1 MDFSYL
7 NLPAPQLI
15 NKPKS
20 EADLH
25 QRLVS
30 GDYFGEIKKDGALYQ
45 IVKDVNGEVF
55 LFSRTISKKTGFY
68 VNKIDNVPHIK
79 EWAIN
84 CLPNDSILLGEIYYP
99 GLTSKDVTKVMGAL
113 PDKAIARQNNNPI
126 HYYVHD
132 ILRWQGVS
140 FLSKSNIERYEI
152 LLDAPIYPYEELSW
166 LEMTEAYTDNLPAIL
181 ESVFAAGEEGMV
193 FKKKDGL
200 YLPGKRPTYNV
211 KAKTED
217 TVDAIITGFVA
228 PERVYTGKELD
239 SWGYWEGDT
248 PVTKAYANGWV
259 AGIEIG
265 AWDNNGHVIP
275 FASVTSG
282 MTDFLR
288 DDMAINSTKY
298 LGKVVEVQCMSKDK
312 DAMSLRHPRLIQIRD
327 DKESTD
333 CRLTDIFK

>member
-45 IVKDVNGEVF
+45 IVKDVKGEVF

-79 EWAIN
+79 EWAID

-113 PDKAIARQNNNPI
+113 PAKAIDRQKNNPI

-132 ILRWQGVS
+132 ILRYNGVS
-140 FLSKSNIERYEI
+140 FLSKSNLERYNI
-152 LLDAPIYPYEELSW
+152 LVDTSLSGDSW
-166 LEMTEAYTDNLPAIL
+166 LELAGIYTDNLPAVL
-181 ESVFAAGEEGMV
+181 DSVFAAGEEGMV

-248 PVTKAYANGWV
+248 PVTKSYYFNWH
-259 AGIEIG
+259 AGIVVSVY
-265 AWDNNGHVIP
+265 DQMGHVVNI
-275 FASVTSG
+275 ANVTSG
-282 MTDFLR
+282 MTDSLR
-288 DDMAINSTKY
+288 KDMAEHPENY
-298 LGKVVEVQCMSKDK
+298 LGKVVEVQCMSVDK
-312 DAMSLRHPRLIQIRD
+312 DALTLRHPRLVRIRN
-327 DKESTD
+327 DKQAKECNLNS
-333 CRLTDIFK
+333 LK

>member
-79 EWAIN
+79 EWAEYT
-84 CLPNDSILLGEIYYP
+84 LPNDSILLGEIYYP
-99 GLTSKDVTKVMGAL
+99 GLTSKDITKVMGAL
-113 PDKAIARQNNNPI
+113 PAKAIDRQKNNPI

-132 ILRWQGVS
+132 ILRYNGVS
-140 FLSKSNIERYEI
+140 FLSKSNLERYNI
-152 LLDAPIYPYEELSW
+152 LMDTSLSGDSW
-166 LEMTEAYTDNLPAIL
+166 LELADIYTENLPAVL
-181 ESVFAAGEEGMV
+181 DSVFAAGEEGMV

-217 TVDAIITGFVA
+217 TVDAFITGFVA
-228 PERVYTGKELD
+228 PEKEYTGKEVEH
-239 SWGYWEGDT
+239 WEYWKDGI
-248 PVTKAYANGWV
+248 PVTKSYYFNWH
-259 AGIEIG
+259 AGIVVSVY
-265 AWDNNGHVIP
+265 DQMGHAINI
-275 FASVTSG
+275 ANVTSG

-288 DDMAINSTKY
+288 KDMAEHPENY
-298 LGKVVEVQCMSKDK
+298 LGKVVEVQCMSVDK
-312 DAMSLRHPRLIQIRD
+312 DALTLRHPRLVRIRN
-327 DKESTD
+327 DKQAKECNLSS
-333 CRLTDIFK
+333 LK

>member
-20 EADLH
+20 EADLYE
-25 QRLVS
+25 RITS
-30 GDYFGEIKKDGALYQ
+30 GDYFGEVKKDGALYQ
-45 IVKDVNGEVF
+45 IVKDINGEVF
-55 LFSRTISKKTGFY
+55 LFSRTVSKKTGFY

-79 EWAIN
+79 EWAEYT
-84 CLPNDSILLGEIYYP
+84 LPNDSILLGEIYYP

-113 PDKAIARQNNNPI
+113 PAKAIDRQKNNPI

-132 ILRWQGVS
+132 ILRYNGVS
-140 FLSKSNIERYEI
+140 FLSKSNLERYNI
-152 LLDAPIYPYEELSW
+152 LVDTSLSGDSW
-166 LEMTEAYTDNLPAIL
+166 LELAGIYTENLPAVL
-181 ESVFAAGEEGMV
+181 DSVFAAGEEGMV

-228 PERVYTGKELD
+228 PEHVYTGKELD

-265 AWDNNGHVIP
+265 AWDSNGRIIP

-288 DDMAINSTKY
+288 NDMAINSTKY

-312 DAMSLRHPRLIQIRD
+312 DAMSLRHPRLVQIRD
-327 DKESTD
+327 DKEGPD
-333 CRLTDIFK
+333 CRLTDLFK

>member
-20 EADLH
+20 EADLQ

-45 IVKDVNGEVF
+45 IVKDVKGEVF

-79 EWAIN
+79 EWAID

-113 PDKAIARQNNNPI
+113 PDKAISRQNNNPI

-132 ILRWQGVS
+132 ILRWQGVR

-152 LLDAPIYPYEELSW
+152 LLDVPIYPYEELPW

-239 SWGYWEGDT
+239 SWGYWEGDI
-248 PVTKAYANGWV
+248 PVTKAYANGWI

-288 DDMAINSTKY
+288 DDMAVNPTKY

-312 DAMSLRHPRLIQIRD
+312 NAMSLRHPRLVQIRE
-327 DKESTD
+327 DKEGTD
-333 CRLTDIFK
+333 CKLTDIFK

>member
-20 EADLH
+20 EADLYE
-25 QRLVS
+25 RITS
-30 GDYFGEIKKDGALYQ
+30 GDYFGEVKKDGALYQ

-79 EWAIN
+79 GWAEHT
-84 CLPNDSILLGEIYYP
+84 LPNDSILLGEIYYP

-113 PDKAIARQNNNPI
+113 PAKAIDRQKNNPI

-132 ILRWQGVS
+132 ILRYNGVS
-140 FLSKSNIERYEI
+140 FLSKSNLERYNI
-152 LLDAPIYPYEELSW
+152 LMDTSLSGDSW
-166 LEMTEAYTDNLPAIL
+166 LELAGIYTENLPAVL
-181 ESVFAAGEEGMV
+181 DSVFAAGEEGMV

-265 AWDNNGHVIP
+265 AWDNNGHIIP

-288 DDMAINSTKY
+288 DDMAVNSTKY

-312 DAMSLRHPRLIQIRD
+312 DAMSLRHPRLVQIRD
-327 DKESTD
+327 DKEGTD

>member
-45 IVKDVNGEVF
+45 IVKDVKGEVF
-55 LFSRTISKKTGFY
+55 LFSRTISKRTGFY

-79 EWAIN
+79 EWAID

-132 ILRWQGVS
+132 ILRWQGIS

-152 LLDAPIYPYEELSW
+152 LLDVPIYPYEELPW

-239 SWGYWEGDT
+239 SWGYWEGDI
-248 PVTKAYANGWV
+248 PVTKAYANGWI

-265 AWDNNGHVIP
+265 AWDNNGHIIP

-288 DDMAINSTKY
+288 NDMAVNSTKY

-312 DAMSLRHPRLIQIRD
+312 DAMSLRHPRLVRIRD
-327 DKESTD
+327 DKKGTD

>member
-45 IVKDVNGEVF
+45 IVKDVKGEVF

-79 EWAIN
+79 EWAID

-132 ILRWQGVS
+132 IFRWQGVS

-152 LLDAPIYPYEELSW
+152 LLDVPIYPYEELPW
-166 LEMTEAYTDNLPAIL
+166 LEMTEAYTDNLPAVL

-239 SWGYWEGDT
+239 SWGYWEGDI
-248 PVTKAYANGWV
+248 PVTKAYANGWI

-265 AWDNNGHVIP
+265 AWDNNGHIIP

-288 DDMAINSTKY
+288 NDMAVNSTKY

-312 DAMSLRHPRLIQIRD
+312 NAMSLRHPRLVQIRE
-327 DKESTD
+327 DKEGTD

>member
-20 EADLH
+20 EADLYE
-25 QRLVS
+25 RITS
-30 GDYFGEIKKDGALYQ
+30 GDYFGEVKKDGALYQ
-45 IVKDVNGEVF
+45 IVKDMNGEVF

-79 EWAIN
+79 EWAEYT
-84 CLPNDSILLGEIYYP
+84 LPNDSILLGEIYYP

-113 PDKAIARQNNNPI
+113 PAKAIDRQKNNPI
-126 HYYVHD
+126 HYYMHD
-132 ILRWQGVS
+132 ILRYNGVS
-140 FLSKSNIERYEI
+140 FLSKSNLERYNI
-152 LLDAPIYPYEELSW
+152 LMDTSLSEDSW
-166 LEMTEAYTDNLPAIL
+166 LELAGIYTENLPAVL
-181 ESVFAAGEEGMV
+181 DSVFAAGEEGMV

-217 TVDAIITGFVA
+217 TVDAVITGFVA

-265 AWDNNGHVIP
+265 AWDNNGHIIP
-275 FASVTSG
+275 FANVTSG

-288 DDMAINSTKY
+288 DDMAVNSIKY

-312 DAMSLRHPRLIQIRD
+312 DAMSLRHPRLVRIRD
-327 DKESTD
+327 DKEGID

>member
-45 IVKDVNGEVF
+45 IVKDVKGEVF

-79 EWAIN
+79 EWAID

-152 LLDAPIYPYEELSW
+152 LLDVPIYPYEELPW
-166 LEMTEAYTDNLPAIL
+166 LEITEAYTDNLPAVL

-248 PVTKAYANGWV
+248 PVTKAYANGWI

-265 AWDNNGHVIP
+265 AWDNNGHIIP

-288 DDMAINSTKY
+288 NDMAVNSTKY

-312 DAMSLRHPRLIQIRD
+312 NAMSLRHPRLIQIRE
-327 DKESTD
+327 DKEGTD

>member
-20 EADLH
+20 EADLYE
-25 QRLVS
+25 RITS
-30 GDYFGEIKKDGALYQ
+30 GDYFGEVKKDGALYQ

-79 EWAIN
+79 GWAEHT
-84 CLPNDSILLGEIYYP
+84 LPNDSILLGEIYYP

-113 PDKAIARQNNNPI
+113 PAKAIDRQKNNPI

-132 ILRWQGVS
+132 ILRYNGVS
-140 FLSKSNIERYEI
+140 FLSKSNLERYNI
-152 LLDAPIYPYEELSW
+152 LMDTSLSGDSW
-166 LEMTEAYTDNLPAIL
+166 LELAGIYTENLPAVL
-181 ESVFAAGEEGMV
+181 DSVFAAGEEGMV

-265 AWDNNGHVIP
+265 AWDNNGHIIP

-288 DDMAINSTKY
+288 DDMAVNSTKY

-312 DAMSLRHPRLIQIRD
+312 DAMSLRHPRLVQIRD
-327 DKESTD
+327 DKEGTD
-333 CRLTDIFK
+333 CRLTNIFK

>member
-30 GDYFGEIKKDGALYQ
+30 GDYFGEVKKDGALYQ

-79 EWAIN
+79 EWAID

-132 ILRWQGVS
+132 ILRWHGVS

-152 LLDAPIYPYEELSW
+152 LLDVPIYPYEELPW

>member
-45 IVKDVNGEVF
+45 VVKDVKGKVF

-79 EWAIN
+79 EWAID

-113 PDKAIARQNNNPI
+113 PDKAVARQNNNPI

-152 LLDAPIYPYEELSW
+152 LLDVPIYPYEELPW
-166 LEMTEAYTDNLPAIL
+166 LEMTEAYTDNLPAVL

-228 PERVYTGKELD
+228 PERVYAGKELD
-239 SWGYWEGDT
+239 SWGYWEGDI
-248 PVTKAYANGWV
+248 PVTKAYANGWI

-265 AWDNNGHVIP
+265 AWDNNGHIIP

-288 DDMAINSTKY
+288 NDMAVNSTKY

-312 DAMSLRHPRLIQIRD
+312 NAMSLRHPRLVQIRE
-327 DKESTD
+327 DKEGTD

>member
-30 GDYFGEIKKDGALYQ
+30 GDYFGEVKKDGALYQ

-79 EWAIN
+79 EWAID

-126 HYYVHD
+126 HYYIHD
-132 ILRWQGVS
+132 ILRWQGIS

-152 LLDAPIYPYEELSW
+152 LLDVPIYPYEELPW

-217 TVDAIITGFVA
+217 TVDAFITGFVA
-228 PERVYTGKELD
+228 PEKEYTGKEVEH
-239 SWGYWEGDT
+239 WEYWKDGI
-248 PVTKAYANGWV
+248 PVTKSYYFNWH
-259 AGIEIG
+259 AGIVVSVY
-265 AWDNNGHVIP
+265 DQMGHAINI
-275 FASVTSG
+275 ANVTSG

-288 DDMAINSTKY
+288 KDMAEHPENY
-298 LGKVVEVQCMSKDK
+298 LGKVVEVQCMSVDK
-312 DAMSLRHPRLIQIRD
+312 DALTLRHPRLVRIRN
-327 DKESTD
+327 DKQAKECNLSS
-333 CRLTDIFK
+333 LK